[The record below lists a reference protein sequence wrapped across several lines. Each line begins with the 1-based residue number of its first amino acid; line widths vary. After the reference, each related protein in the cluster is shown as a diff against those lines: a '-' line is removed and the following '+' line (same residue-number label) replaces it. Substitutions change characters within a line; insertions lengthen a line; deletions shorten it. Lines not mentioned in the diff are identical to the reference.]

1 MGSMRQLPADTAT
14 DTRLGGISAGR
25 REPWMA
31 SASPHGRVHGVPAG
45 ISPRGG
51 AGRAVGRDVAR
62 SFLVAIA
69 SLAAAGTAT
78 AADFSRLGIDLTPV
92 GAERAGNADGT
103 IPAWDG
109 GLMQPPAG
117 WTPQRG
123 YVDPFPNDKLLF
135 TINATNVGQ
144 YEAKLTKGQAALL
157 RKHPQNFRMNV
168 YTTRR
173 TVGYPKTVTDRVI
186 SQAGKV
192 SLQGFGLKDLN
203 GSTTPFPIP
212 ENGLQAIW
220 NHLVRYLGG
229 GIERAGHSFPVRP
242 NGDHYKIGFRS
253 QRIYASN
260 VENAEPNRLF
270 YALGYFT
277 EPATLRGTIFLVH
290 EPVDQVA
297 EQRSAWIYNAGQR
310 RVRRAP
316 DLAYDGI
323 NDGSEGMLTTDQ
335 VDGYNGAP
343 DRYEWKLLGKREVY
357 VPYNSYKLSNK
368 SLKYKEI
375 VQPKTINPEYVRYE
389 LHRVWVVEGTL
400 KPGQRHVYGKRTLYL
415 DEDSWSVLAE
425 DAYDTRGAL
434 WRASLHGLVQAYD
447 AQVPFYRF
455 GIYHDLNSGG
465 YLVGGLDNEIKEP
478 IQFNVKSK
486 VTDFQPDALR
496 RLGGTL

>member
-1 MGSMRQLPADTAT
+1 MRLKK
-14 DTRLGGISAGR
+14 I
-25 REPWMA
+25 
-31 SASPHGRVHGVPAG
+31 
-45 ISPRGG
+45 
-51 AGRAVGRDVAR
+51 AVWIVA
-62 SFLVAIA
+62 LLA
-69 SLAAAGTAT
+69 LAAMQAT
-78 AADFSRLGIDLTPV
+78 VAAPDFSRLGKDLTPV

-109 GLMQPPAG
+109 APLQAPAG
-117 WTPQRG
+117 WTPEQG
-123 YVDPFPNDKLLF
+123 YIDPFPGDKPLF
-135 TINATNVGQ
+135 TIDSTNVGQ
-144 YEAKLTKGQAALL
+144 YEAKLSKGQAALL
-157 RKHPQNFRMNV
+157 RKYPQHFRMHV
-168 YTTRR
+168 YQTRR
-173 TVGYPKTVTDRVI
+173 TAGLPRAVTDRVAA
-186 SQAGKV
+186 QAGKV
-192 SLQGFGLKDLN
+192 SLQGFGLRDLN
-203 GSTTPFPIP
+203 DSTTPFPIP
-212 ENGLQAIW
+212 DSGLEAIW

-242 NGDHYKIGFRS
+242 NGDFYKIGFRA
-253 QRIYASN
+253 QRIYAQN

-297 EQRSAWIYNAGQR
+297 EQRSAWIYNSGAR

-343 DRYEWKLLGKREVY
+343 DRYEWKLLGKRELY
-357 VPYNSYKLSNK
+357 VPYNVYRLSDK
-368 SLKYKEI
+368 KLKYKDI
-375 VQPKTINPEYVRYE
+375 VQPRSINPEYVRYE

-400 KPGQRHVYGKRTLYL
+400 KPGQRHVYGKRTFYL

-425 DAYDTRGAL
+425 DAYDTRGGL
-434 WRASLHGLVQAYD
+434 WRASLHGLLQAWD

-465 YLVGGLDNEIKEP
+465 YLVGGLDNEIREP
-478 IQFNVKSK
+478 IQFNAKARVG
-486 VTDFQPDALR
+486 DFQPDALR

>member
-1 MGSMRQLPADTAT
+1 MRRPAADTAT
-14 DTRLGGISAGR
+14 DTHLGEISAGR

-45 ISPRGG
+45 ISPGG
-51 AGRAVGRDVAR
+51 GVGRRVGAHVTR
-62 SFLVAIA
+62 SLLAAIA
-69 SLAAAGTAT
+69 CFALSATAT
-78 AADFSRLGIDLTPV
+78 AADYSRLGKDLTPV
-92 GAERAGNADGT
+92 GAERAGNAEGT

-117 WTPQRG
+117 WTPQQG
-123 YVDPFPNDKLLF
+123 YVDPFPNDKPLF
-135 TINATNVGQ
+135 TINSTNVGQ

-157 RKHPQNFRMNV
+157 RKYPQNFRMNV
-168 YTTRR
+168 YPTRR
-173 TVGYPKTVTDRVI
+173 TVGYPKAIADRVI
-186 SQAGKV
+186 AQAGKP

-212 ENGLQAIW
+212 ENGLEAVW

-242 NGDHYKIGFRS
+242 NGDFYKIGFRS
-253 QRIYASN
+253 QRIYARN
-260 VENAEPNRLF
+260 VQNAEPNRLF

-297 EQRSAWIYNAGQR
+297 EQRSAWIYNSGLR

-357 VPYNSYKLSNK
+357 VPYNSYKLSGK
-368 SLKYKEI
+368 TLKYKEI
-375 VQPKTINPEYVRYE
+375 VQPKTINPDYVRYE

-400 KPGQRHVYGKRTLYL
+400 KPGQRHIYGKRTLYL

-434 WRASLHGLVQAYD
+434 WRASMHGLVQAYD

-465 YLVGGLDNEIKEP
+465 YLVGGLDNEIKDS
-478 IQFNVKSK
+478 IKFDVKAK
-486 VTDFQPDALR
+486 VGDFQPDALR

>member
-1 MGSMRQLPADTAT
+1 MPPVWATRGCMKSTVTSTFVRWLGLCLLAGWSAAGSAQADFA
-14 DTRLGGISAGR
+14 RLGK
-25 REPWMA
+25 
-31 SASPHGRVHGVPAG
+31 
-45 ISPRGG
+45 
-51 AGRAVGRDVAR
+51 
-62 SFLVAIA
+62 
-69 SLAAAGTAT
+69 
-78 AADFSRLGIDLTPV
+78 DLTPV
-92 GAERAGNADGT
+92 GAERAGNAEGT

-109 GLMQPPAG
+109 GLRTPPPG
-117 WTPQRG
+117 WTPQQG
-123 YVDPFPNDKLLF
+123 YVDPFPTDKPLF
-135 TINATNVGQ
+135 TVTAANAGQ
-144 YEAKLTKGQAALL
+144 YEARLTRGQVALL
-157 RKHPQNFRMNV
+157 QKHPQNFRMNV
-168 YTTRR
+168 YPTRR
-173 TVGYPKTVTDRVI
+173 TVGYPKAVTDKVAER
-186 SQAGKV
+186 AGKV
-192 SLQGFGLKDLN
+192 SLQGFGLKDLG

-212 ENGLQAIW
+212 QSGLEAIW

-229 GIERAGHSFPVRP
+229 GIVRAGHSFPVRP
-242 NGDHYKIGFRS
+242 NGDYFKIGFRS
-253 QRIYASN
+253 QRLYAQN
-260 VENAEPNRLF
+260 VEGAEPNRLF

-297 EQRSAWIYNAGQR
+297 EQRSAWIYNSGAR

-343 DRYEWKLLGKREVY
+343 DRYDWKLLGKREVY
-357 VPYNSYKLSNK
+357 VPYNSYRLSDK
-368 SLKYKEI
+368 SLRYKDVI
-375 VQPKTINPEYVRYE
+375 KPKSIDPEYVRYE

-400 KPGQRHVYGKRTLYL
+400 RPGQRHIYGKRTFYL

-425 DAYDTRGAL
+425 DVYDTRGQL

-465 YLVGGLDNEIKEP
+465 YLVGGLDSEVKEP
-478 IQFNVKSK
+478 IQFDAKARI
-486 VTDFQPDALR
+486 TDFQPDALR

>member
-1 MGSMRQLPADTAT
+1 MRRPAADTAT
-14 DTRLGGISAGR
+14 DTHLGEISAGR

-45 ISPRGG
+45 ISPGG
-51 AGRAVGRDVAR
+51 GVGRRVGAHVTR
-62 SFLVAIA
+62 SLLAAIA
-69 SLAAAGTAT
+69 CFALSATAT
-78 AADFSRLGIDLTPV
+78 AADYSRLGKDLTPV
-92 GAERAGNADGT
+92 GAERAGNAEGT

-117 WTPQRG
+117 WTPQQG
-123 YVDPFPNDKLLF
+123 YVDPFPNDKPLF
-135 TINATNVGQ
+135 TINSTNVGQ

-157 RKHPQNFRMNV
+157 RKYPQNFRMNV
-168 YTTRR
+168 YPTRR
-173 TVGYPKTVTDRVI
+173 TVGYPKAITDRVI
-186 SQAGKV
+186 AQAGKP

-212 ENGLQAIW
+212 ENGLEAVW

-242 NGDHYKIGFRS
+242 NGDFYKIGFRS
-253 QRIYASN
+253 QRIYARN
-260 VENAEPNRLF
+260 VQNAEPNRLF

-297 EQRSAWIYNAGQR
+297 EQRSAWIYNSGLR

-357 VPYNSYKLSNK
+357 VPYNSYKLSGK
-368 SLKYKEI
+368 TLKYKEI
-375 VQPKTINPEYVRYE
+375 VQPKTINPDYVRYE

-400 KPGQRHVYGKRTLYL
+400 KPGQRHIYGKRTLYL

-434 WRASLHGLVQAYD
+434 WRASMHGLVQAYD

-465 YLVGGLDNEIKEP
+465 YLVGGLDNEIKDS
-478 IQFNVKSK
+478 IKFDVKAK
-486 VTDFQPDALR
+486 VGDFQPDALR

>member
-1 MGSMRQLPADTAT
+1 MRAAVKIAGWVGFVLLATGPAPGWAQPD
-14 DTRLGGISAGR
+14 L
-25 REPWMA
+25 
-31 SASPHGRVHGVPAG
+31 
-45 ISPRGG
+45 
-51 AGRAVGRDVAR
+51 
-62 SFLVAIA
+62 
-69 SLAAAGTAT
+69 
-78 AADFSRLGIDLTPV
+78 SRLGQDLTPV

-103 IPAWDG
+103 IPAWEG
-109 GLMQPPAG
+109 GLLQPPAG
-117 WTPQRG
+117 WTPQQG
-123 YVDPFPNDKLLF
+123 YVDPFPADKPLF
-135 TINATNVGQ
+135 TISAANAAQ
-144 YEAKLTKGQAALL
+144 YEAKLTRGQLALL
-157 RKHPQNFRMNV
+157 AKHPQNFRMHV
-168 YTTRR
+168 YPTRR
-173 TVGYPKTVTDRVI
+173 TVGYPRAVTDKVVA
-186 SQAGKV
+186 QAGKA
-192 SLQGFGLKDLN
+192 SLQGFGLRNLN

-212 ENGLQAIW
+212 QNGLEAIW

-229 GIERAGHSFPVRP
+229 GIVRTGHSFPVRP
-242 NGDHYKIGFRS
+242 SGDYFKIGFRA
-253 QRIYASN
+253 QRIYAQN
-260 VENAEPNRLF
+260 VQGAEPNRLF

-297 EQRSAWIYNAGQR
+297 EQRSAWIYNSGAR

-357 VPYNSYKLSNK
+357 VPYNSYRLSAK
-368 SLKYKEI
+368 TLKYKDVI
-375 VQPKTINPEYVRYE
+375 KPKSIDPEYVRYE

-400 KPGQRHVYGKRTLYL
+400 RPGQRHIYGKRTFYL

-425 DAYDTRGAL
+425 DVYDTRGEL

-465 YLVGGLDNEIKEP
+465 YLVGGLDSEVREP
-478 IQFNVKSK
+478 IQFDARARI
-486 VTDFQPDALR
+486 TDFQPDALR